1 MDWDD
6 LIDLIGQLNTDKEQ
20 QELLGRYIAIYNDY
34 IKEVDEKEQIRKDKR
49 AKYIRE
55 RLHSNEN
62 LRLKHN
68 MRMRLYR
75 ANKKE
80 EFERLKHRYKNQE
93 TTQTKPIQTLIGGR

>member
-6 LIDLIGQLNTDKEQ
+6 LIDLISTLNTDSEQ

-34 IKEVDEKEQIRKDKR
+34 ITEVEERERIRKDKR

-55 RLHSNEN
+55 RMHNNEN

-68 MRMRLYR
+68 LRMRLYR
-75 ANKKE
+75 AKKKE
-80 EFERLKHRYKNQE
+80 ELNTLR
-93 TTQTKPIQTLIGGR
+93 TQVAQQTLPIPA